1 MVEAAFAMLGGVV
14 VAFIF
19 EWKLSLVALAMT
31 PFMSLGAIIS
41 TKIE

>member
-1 MVEAAFAMLGGVV
+1 MVEAICAMLGGVV

-31 PFMSLGAIIS
+31 PLMSLGAIIS
-41 TKIE
+41 AKID